1 MAQKVTFSHLI
12 AYPKYIS
19 TKQPGS
25 KQAANS
31 QPASQPARQAARQQT
46 GSQAGH
52 ATTRCEERRQP
63 RGTCVCVHQ
72 HQQMVARTGRGA
84 EQRAEQSRAEQSRG
98 YSDSPPA
105 CCRSEACPRSLA
117 PSAPCSRRC
126 CHAQTPVRNVC
137 AVPSTRQRKA
147 SYSRMRVSQTTCVS
161 RSSVCWRS
169 N

>member
-25 KQAANS
+25 KQQANS
-31 QPASQPARQAARQQT
+31 QPASQPARQAARQDTQRQ
-46 GSQAGH
+46 GV
-52 ATTRCEERRQP
+52 RRH
-63 RGTCVCVHQ
+63 VCVY
-72 HQQMVARTGRGA
+72 TSTSGWW
-84 EQRAEQSRAEQSRG
+84 RAQDGGQSREQSRAEQRIRSTHRQRVVEVK
-98 YSDSPPA
+98 PA
-105 CCRSEACPRSLA
+105 LDHSHPALRVAAGVATHRPLFGMCVS
-117 PSAPCSRRC
+117 
-126 CHAQTPVRNVC
+126 
-137 AVPSTRQRKA
+137 PSTRQRKA